1 MKGFPLTSDSNK
13 KKKSNRTPDSRFK
26 CLTRK
31 NVLTT
36 SLKYTSQ
43 LKEHTAHDLFNDAE
57 STHWK
62 TLEKKIYINYL
73 QFVSDTHV
81 TLKQSQGHQIWYK
94 FYRP

>member
-13 KKKSNRTPDSRFK
+13 KKKSNHTPDSRFK

-57 STHWK
+57 STQWK
-62 TLEKKIYINYL
+62 TLENKSTKIICSL
-73 QFVSDTHV
+73 FLIHM
-81 TLKQSQGHQIWYK
+81 
-94 FYRP
+94 